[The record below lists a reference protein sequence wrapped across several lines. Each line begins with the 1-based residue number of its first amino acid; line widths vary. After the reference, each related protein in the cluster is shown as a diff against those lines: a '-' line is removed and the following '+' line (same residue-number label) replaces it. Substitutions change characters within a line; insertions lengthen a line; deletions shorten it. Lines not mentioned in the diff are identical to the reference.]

1 MTLGVIVYAVI
12 AFLLGAIPF
21 ALVIGQRVLD
31 VDIRD
36 YGDGNPGTF
45 NVMRAGGGIA
55 WTGAALM
62 LDVSKSAAPTGL
74 AVYVFNIDGWPL
86 VAIALAPVLGHMFSP
101 FLDYQGGKAIAATGG
116 MFIGLSLI
124 ELPLVGLP
132 LLVIFYVAL
141 TSSGWA
147 VMLTDA
153 GVIAYI
159 FIANRPTEWLVIML
173 ILTGLLVYKHRSD
186 LTRWPQVRNFRREQ
200 TA

>member
-1 MTLGVIVYAVI
+1 MILGVIVYSIV

-21 ALVIGQRVLD
+21 ALVIGYRVLG

-45 NVMRAGGGIA
+45 NVMRAGGGII
-55 WTGAALM
+55 WTGATLM

-74 AVYVFNIDGWPL
+74 AVYVFNIEGWPL
-86 VAIALAPVLGHMFSP
+86 VVIALAPVLGHMFSP

-124 ELPLVGLP
+124 ELPLIGLP
-132 LLVIFYVAL
+132 LLVTFYIAL

-153 GVIAYI
+153 GVIGYI
-159 FIANRPTEWLVIML
+159 LIANRPTEWLVIML
-173 ILTGLLVYKHRSD
+173 VLTGLLVYKHHSE
-186 LTRWPQVRNFRREQ
+186 LTQWPQMRNFRQEQ
-200 TA
+200 PA